1 MELPEALYYAA
12 QSRQLDRVAIE
23 ERGIAG
29 YELMQRAGAAAFS
42 LLRARWPRARRVTVV
57 CGPGNNGGDGYVI
70 ARLAAEAGLQ
80 AAVLVLGDPARL
92 HGDALTAR
100 RAAMEHAGITGQ
112 PFNAEALQ
120 GSEVIVDAI
129 FGTGLEREVTDEWRL
144 AIDAIN
150 ATPEAAVL
158 AIDIPS
164 GLHADS
170 GRVLGVAVKAHVT
183 ISFIGLKA
191 GLFTGRGRD
200 YCGDIAFDNLGLP
213 ADLYDGIAP
222 AARRISDR
230 SLAGVLPHRRRST
243 HKGDVGHVAVI
254 GGAPGMAGAAC
265 LAGEA
270 AARTGAGLV
279 TLVTHPTHAAYVSMV
294 RSELLSH
301 ALAEGTALQAALRRA
316 TVIAI
321 GPGLGQERW
330 ASSVLAGALDCRQ
343 PKVIDADALNLLA
356 QEPQKRDDWILTP
369 HPGEAAR
376 LLDATA
382 AEVQAQ
388 RFDALRAL
396 LDRYGGVCVLKGA
409 GTLIGQAGS
418 SDIWLCDAGNPG
430 MASGGMGDVLT
441 GIVAALLAQRLD
453 SFAAARL
460 GVWLHATAADDAAK
474 QDGEIGLLASDLLP
488 FVRRRLNQLGAHAR

>member
-12 QSRQLDRVAIE
+12 QSRQLDRLAIE
-23 ERGIAG
+23 RGGIAG

-80 AAVLVLGDPARL
+80 PLVLALGDPTRL
-92 HGDALTAR
+92 RGDALTAR
-100 RAAMEHAGITGQ
+100 RAAMEHAGVTAE
-112 PFNAEALQ
+112 PFSTEALQ
-120 GSEVIVDAI
+120 GSEVIVDAL
-129 FGTGLEREVTDEWRL
+129 FGTGLEREVADEWRS

-150 ATPEAAVL
+150 ATAEAAVL

-170 GRVLGVAVKAHVT
+170 GRVLGVAVQAHVT
-183 ISFIGLKA
+183 ISFIGLKT
-191 GLFTGRGRD
+191 GLFTARGRD
-200 YCGDIAFDNLGLP
+200 YCGDIAFDNLGVS
-213 ADLYDGIAP
+213 ADLYDEVTP
-222 AARRISDR
+222 SARRISER
-230 SLAGVLPHRRRST
+230 SLTGLPLRRRRST

-254 GGAPGMAGAAC
+254 GGAPGMAGAAR

-279 TLVTHPTHAAYVSMV
+279 TLMTHPAHAASLGLG
-294 RSELLSH
+294 RPELLTH
-301 ALAEGTALQAALRRA
+301 ALAEDTSLSAALRRA
-316 TVIAI
+316 TVLAI

-330 ASSVLAGALDCRQ
+330 ARDVFVRALDCPQ
-343 PKVIDADALNLLA
+343 PKVVDADALNLLA
-356 QEPQKRDDWILTP
+356 AEPLKRDDWILTP

-376 LLDATA
+376 LLGTSA

-388 RFDALRAL
+388 RFDALQAL
-396 LDRYGGVCVLKGA
+396 LERYGGVCVLKGA
-409 GTLIGQAGS
+409 GTVIGKAGAP
-418 SDIWLCDAGNPG
+418 DVWLCDAGNPG
-430 MASGGMGDVLT
+430 MASGGMGDILT

-453 SFAAARL
+453 PFVAARV
-460 GVWLHATAADDAAK
+460 GVWLHATAADDAA
-474 QDGEIGLLASDLLP
+474 QPDGEIGLLASDLLP
-488 FVRRRLNQLGAHAR
+488 FVRRRLNQLSAYAR